1 VKNNLFI
8 SSIVTAIAVFS
19 LLLSAQAKSNVPEEV
34 TLIKNVNIWNG
45 KSDGLMEG
53 YDVLIVRNLIK
64 KVAKDIPTSGT
75 YEVDI
80 KGGNVKELSVHVGID
95 AYSINV
101 IDEKGEAQKKEVKV
115 NVIDGGGR
123 TLIPGLIDMHSHLAI
138 HEGML
143 DGRDGFDQMA
153 IGAISQERMRSYLD
167 QGFTTARD
175 AGGNVLGLAK
185 AERLGRIPGPRIYA
199 SGAFLSQTG
208 GHGDTGRFNDFP
220 GEQDYLEKHSFSFIV
235 DGKDEIIKAARQN
248 LRIGATQIKIMAG
261 GGVASEFDPLHMT
274 QFSLEEMKAA
284 VDTAADYGT
293 YVMAHAYHDSSV
305 NRAIDA
311 GVRVIEHNFLVSE
324 DTIKR
329 MKAEGVALSAQS
341 IISLVTFANPEQ
353 ITFFS
358 ADQQAKGKRV
368 NQGASQ
374 MFEWA
379 RKHELLI
386 ITGGDMFGVADGPRQ
401 AVNMTK
407 MKDVGFSPV
416 EILKMGTSSAAQVL
430 SWSGEMNPYKD
441 AYPDLTPDEKAKKGN
456 GLGVIEE
463 GAYAD
468 MIVIDGNPLEDVSLI
483 EDYNKNMKLIIKN
496 GKIWKNTLP

>member
-1 VKNNLFI
+1 MFRKLLGYIMFVT
-8 SSIVTAIAVFS
+8 IVSVS
-19 LLLSAQAKSNVPEEV
+19 LVTFVSAKSKYPEQAI
-34 TLIKNVNIWNG
+34 LIKNVNIWDG
-45 KSDGLMEG
+45 KSENLKKG
-53 YDVLIVRNLIK
+53 YDVLIARNLIK
-64 KVAKDIPTSGT
+64 KVAKDIPTSGS
-75 YEVDI
+75 YEIDER
-80 KGGNVKELSVHVGID
+80 KGKVKELSVHLGID
-95 AYSINV
+95 AYSITV
-101 IDEKGEAQKKEVKV
+101 IDEEGDIQKEEVKV

-143 DGRDGFDQMA
+143 DGRDDFDQMA

-185 AERLGRIPGPRIYA
+185 AERLGRIPGPRIFG

-208 GHGDTGRFNDFP
+208 GHGDTGRFNDYP
-220 GEQDYLEKHSFSFIV
+220 GEKDYLEKNSFAFIV
-235 DGKDEIIKAARQN
+235 DGKDEVIKAARQN

-274 QFSLEEMKAA
+274 QFNLEEMKAA

-311 GVRVIEHNFLVSE
+311 GVKVIEHNFLVTE

-358 ADQQAKGKRV
+358 PDQQAKGKRV
-368 NQGASQ
+368 NQGAAQ

-379 RKHELLI
+379 REYELLI

-416 EILKMGTSSAAQVL
+416 EILKMGTSNAAEVL

-441 AYPDLTPDEKAKKGN
+441 AYPDLTAEEKASKGN

-468 MIVIDGNPLEDVSLI
+468 MIVIDGNPLEDISLI
-483 EDYNKNMKLIIKN
+483 EDYQKNMKLIIKN
-496 GKIWKNTLP
+496 GEVWKNTL